1 MSPHLV
7 IPSGYTKVYLSF
19 CFPGKR
25 KRVQTKSLPFLS
37 TTCLPL
43 CFVNAGS
50 EIESLP
56 WDMVTAW
63 LAPSQQSLD

>member
-1 MSPHLV
+1 MYIFFIWL
-7 IPSGYTKVYLSF
+7 YLLEVYLRP

-25 KRVQTKSLPFLS
+25 KRVQTKSLPSLS
-37 TTCLPL
+37 PTCLPL
-43 CFVNAGS
+43 CFVEAVG